1 MLANDQSQPQSF
13 WVIVPTYNPGKDEWA
28 QWLRALKAQVC
39 QPQKVIVVDSGSV
52 DGTQTLTQAEGH
64 SCLEINAKDFDHG
77 GTRQWA
83 LNKAVEAA
91 AKTQENSPE
100 YVVFLTQ
107 DAILSEPSALKNLI
121 QAFDNPSVSAAY
133 GRQLPKPD
141 ANWLEAFTRHFNYPE
156 QSQTVSLAD
165 REKLGLKACFFSNA
179 FGAYR
184 TQALL
189 AQGGFSIGLPLGE
202 DTLMAA
208 KLLLSG
214 QSLQYQAQ
222 AAVYHSHH
230 YNVLQDF
237 QRMFDTGV
245 FHAQNNWLLQSFGKP
260 EGEGIRLLKSQWAF
274 LKASAHSP
282 SKLFG
287 LLQMV
292 HNNAVKFC
300 GYKIGTCYRFLPL
313 SLKLRFAMNK
323 SFWHQRK

>member
-1 MLANDQSQPQSF
+1 MLAIDQSQPQSF

-28 QWLRALKAQVC
+28 QWLRALKSQVC

-64 SCLEINAKDFDHG
+64 SFLEINAKDFDHG

-83 LNKAVEAA
+83 LNKALEAA

-107 DAILSEPSALKNLI
+107 DAILSEPSALKNLL

-141 ANWLEAFTRHFNYPE
+141 ANWLEALTRHFNYPE

-189 AQGGFSIGLPLGE
+189 EQGGLSIGLPLGE

-245 FHAQNNWLLQSFGKP
+245 FHAQNKWLIQTFGKP
-260 EGEGIRLLKSQWAF
+260 EAEGMRLVQSQWQYVWRQKNTLHLIWGAV
-274 LKASAHSP
+274 
-282 SKLFG
+282 
-287 LLQMV
+287 QMFTTLGF
-292 HNNAVKFC
+292 KWC
-300 GYKIGTCYRFLPL
+300 GYKIGTIHRLLPKRL
-313 SLKLRFAMNK
+313 SRYLSMYK
-323 SFWHQRK
+323 SFWQQHP